1 MSFIKITTIHPDGRE
16 VIGITQQAN
25 VTAQEAFTRRAV
37 RAGVARQPHDAVRA
51 GVARQPHD
59 IDRSTL
65 TIRLHPTEVVD
76 YEQLLEYAETIE
88 AFDVIQPGLFEV
100 TG

>member
-16 VIGITQQAN
+16 VSGITQQVH
-25 VTAQEAFTRRAV
+25 VTAQEAFARRAV
-37 RAGVARQPHDAVRA
+37 RAGIARQPH
-51 GVARQPHD
+51 G
-59 IDRSTL
+59 IDRSTR

-76 YEQLLEYAETIE
+76 YEQLLEYAETSE

-100 TG
+100 NP

>member
-25 VTAQEAFTRRAV
+25 VTAQEAFTRR
-37 RAGVARQPHDAVRA
+37 AVRA

>member
-16 VIGITQQAN
+16 VTGITQQVH
-25 VTAQEAFTRRAV
+25 VTAKEAFTRRAV
-37 RAGVARQPHDAVRA
+37 RAGVARQPHD
-51 GVARQPHD
+51 
-59 IDRSTL
+59 IDRATL
-65 TIRLHPTEVVD
+65 TIRLHPTDVIE

-100 TG
+100 NP